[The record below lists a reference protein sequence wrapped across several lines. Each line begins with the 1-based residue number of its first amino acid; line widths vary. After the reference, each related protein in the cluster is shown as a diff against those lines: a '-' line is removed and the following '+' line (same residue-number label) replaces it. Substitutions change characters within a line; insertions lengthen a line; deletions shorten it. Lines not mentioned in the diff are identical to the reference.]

1 MQGSAL
7 RNQRLDDERN
17 ADRARARPWV
27 GTAGAMC
34 APLLTVFSPGA
45 PADEAAPAQR
55 TAGTPALDDQ
65 IDAAEADGDTAP
77 RQLVSWNH
85 YEGPYVTARVG
96 AGFLWDYSAYAQD
109 ADSKEQMTL
118 RPTDGVRDSRL
129 LLKGRFPKIKGLSYT
144 IGYMYD
150 GAKKEWFFRQT
161 GLMYEVP
168 ALFGNIFIG
177 RTKEGIST
185 NKIMVGYQGWT
196 NERATINDALIP
208 ILADGVKWSGWIPS
222 GKFVYNVG
230 YFYDKISETESFN
243 KNDSQFVARGV
254 WLPNMGTDKGLLHLA
269 LAGRW
274 AEANNGQLQYRSKP
288 EAFLAQSYAVDTG
301 KFPAEHANTL
311 GVEAYYRPGPLM
323 FGMEYYF
330 NQVSSPQ
337 TNNPFFHGGEIFAAY
352 MFTGELHPYN
362 TKGAYFERVSPA
374 QPVFAGGSGA
384 LEAVLRFSYSDFDS
398 GTIRGGRFWR
408 ITPLLN
414 WYLSDN
420 VRLEFVYGYG
430 VLDRFGLTGT
440 TQFFQTRVQLQ
451 L

>member
-7 RNQRLDDERN
+7 RNQGLEDERH
-17 ADRARARPWV
+17 AERARARLLLGV
-27 GTAGAMC
+27 SGTLCALLLIVC
-34 APLLTVFSPGA
+34 APGVKA
-45 PADEAAPAQR
+45 EQAAPAPA
-55 TAGTPALDDQ
+55 TAGDPALDDQ
-65 IDAAEADGDTAP
+65 FDAAQADGDTA
-77 RQLVSWNH
+77 RQMVSWNH
-85 YEGPYVTARVG
+85 YEGPYVTARLG
-96 AGFLWDYSAYAQD
+96 AGFLYDYSAYAQD
-109 ADSKEQMTL
+109 ANSKEQMTL
-118 RPTDGVRDSRL
+118 SPKAGVRDSRL
-129 LLKGRFPKIKGLSYT
+129 LLKGRFPKIQGLSYT

-150 GAKKEWFFRQT
+150 GAKGEWFFRQK
-161 GLMYEVP
+161 GLMYEIP
-168 ALFGNIFIG
+168 ALFGSIFVG

-208 ILADGVKWSGWIPS
+208 ILADGIKWSGWIPS
-222 GKFVYNVG
+222 GKLVYNFG

-243 KNDSQFVARGV
+243 KNDSQFVARAV

-269 LAGRW
+269 IQGRW
-274 AEANNGQLQYRSKP
+274 AQADDGQLQYRSKP

-301 KFPAEHANTL
+301 KFSANHANTL

-330 NQVSSPQ
+330 NQVDSPE
-337 TNNPFFHGGEIFAAY
+337 NSNPFFHGGEIFAAY

-362 TKGAYFERVSPA
+362 AKGGYFERVSPA
-374 QPVFAGGSGA
+374 QTVFEGGRGA
-384 LEAVLRFSYSDFDS
+384 LEAVLRYSYSDFES
-398 GTIRGGRFWR
+398 GPIHGGRFWR
-408 ITPLLN
+408 IAPMLN

-430 VLDRFGLTGT
+430 MLDRFGLTGY

>member
-7 RNQRLDDERN
+7 TAEALPP
-17 ADRARARPWV
+17 ACGGKGLHAAPWTAIVGATCTSLVGLCMTAAR
-27 GTAGAMC
+27 
-34 APLLTVFSPGA
+34 
-45 PADEAAPAQR
+45 ADEAASSQA
-55 TAGTPALDDQ
+55 TATTPALDEQ
-65 IDAAEADGDTAP
+65 IDAAGADGDTAR
-77 RQLVSWNH
+77 RQLIAWNH

-96 AGFLWDYSAYAQD
+96 GGFLWDYTAYAQD
-109 ADSKEQMTL
+109 ENSKQQMTL
-118 RPTDGVRDSRL
+118 SPTDGVRDFRL
-129 LLKGRFPKIKGLSYT
+129 LLKGLFPKVKGLSYT

-150 GAKKEWFFRQT
+150 GAKKDWFFRQT

-168 ALFGNIFIG
+168 ALFGGIFVG

-208 ILADGVKWSGWIPS
+208 ILADGVKWSGWSPN
-222 GKFVYNVG
+222 GKLVYNVG
-230 YFYDKISETESFN
+230 YFFDKFSETESFN
-243 KNDSQFVARGV
+243 KNDKQFVARAV

-269 LAGRW
+269 LQGRW
-274 AEANNGQLQYRSKP
+274 ADANDGQLQYRSKP

-301 KFPAEHANTL
+301 KFPANHATTY

-323 FGMEYYF
+323 FGSEYYI

-337 TNNPFFHGGEIFAAY
+337 TNNPLFHGGEIFAAY

-362 TKGAYFERVSPA
+362 AKGAYFERVSPA
-374 QPVFAGGSGA
+374 EPVFEGGRGA
-384 LEAVLRFSYSDFDS
+384 LEAVLRYSYSDFDS
-398 GTIRGGRFWR
+398 GTIRGGKFWR
-408 ITPLLN
+408 ITPMLN

-430 VLDRFGLTGT
+430 RLDRFGLTGY

>member
-1 MQGSAL
+1 M
-7 RNQRLDDERN
+7 
-17 ADRARARPWV
+17 
-27 GTAGAMC
+27 AGATC
-34 APLLTVFSPGA
+34 ALLLTVFA
-45 PADEAAPAQR
+45 PATKAEEAAPAQA
-55 TAGTPALDDQ
+55 TAGAPALDDQ
-65 IDAAEADGDTAP
+65 IDAAEADGDTGR
-77 RQLVSWNH
+77 RQLVSWNQ
-85 YEGPYVTARVG
+85 YEGPYFTARVG
-96 AGFLWDYSAYAQD
+96 AGFLWDCTAYAQD
-109 ADSKEQMTL
+109 ANSKEQMTL
-118 RPTDGVRDSRL
+118 SPTCGVRDSRL
-129 LLKGRFPKIKGLSYT
+129 LLKGRFPKVQGLSYT

-150 GAKKEWFFRQT
+150 GAKQEWFFRQT

-196 NERATINDALIP
+196 NERATVNDALIP
-208 ILADGVKWSGWIPS
+208 ILADGIKWTGRIPS
-222 GKFVYNVG
+222 GKLVYNVG
-230 YFYDKISETESFN
+230 YFFDKYSETESFN
-243 KNDSQFVARGV
+243 KNDKQFVGRAV

-269 LAGRW
+269 VAGRW
-274 AEANNGQLQYRSKP
+274 ADANNGQLQYRSKP
-288 EAFLAQSYAVDTG
+288 EAYLAQSYAIDTG
-301 KFPAEHANTL
+301 KFAANHANTL

-330 NQVSSPQ
+330 NQVSSPEN
-337 TNNPFFHGGEIFAAY
+337 NNPFFHGGEIFAAY

-374 QPVFAGGSGA
+374 RPVFDGGPGA

-398 GTIRGGRFWR
+398 GPIHGGRFWR

-430 VLDRFGLTGT
+430 MLDRFGLTGY